1 MSAFKVKKYKF
12 NLDELKSRID
22 QIMTTEKEWLPTT
35 PKTPNAVWADI
46 SDVLDDKFK
55 QALSESV
62 GTDLYEIFWITDY
75 RGNRDLEIHKD
86 NPGNEYPIWSRF
98 TCIMMLEGTFEVPIW
113 DDDQTTLIDSAVI
126 KPGEFVVLNFCEY
139 YHSGK
144 VLDGNKV
151 SLHFYPKIPHID
163 GPHTNAV
170 KLKVEDY
177 V

>member
-1 MSAFKVKKYKF
+1 MSAFKIKTYKF
-12 NLDELKSRID
+12 DLDKLKSRINH
-22 QIMTTEKEWLPTT
+22 IMSAEKQWLPAT

-46 SDVLDDKFK
+46 SDVLDNEFK
-55 QALSESV
+55 QALSSSV

-75 RGNRDLEIHKD
+75 RDCKDLEMHMD
-86 NPGNEYPIWSRF
+86 NPGNEYTISPRF
-98 TCIMMLEGTFEVPIW
+98 TCILMLEGTFEVPIW
-113 DDDQTTLIDSAVI
+113 DDDQTTIIDTAVI

-139 YHSGK
+139 YHSGR
-144 VLDGNKV
+144 VIEGNKV

-163 GPHTNAV
+163 GSHKNEV